1 MPNWCYSKICFSGN
15 DKAIYGLYNAIQ
27 NTYEF
32 IKQMRDLGNVPSWS
46 SIYSD
51 ELWIGYVAEYAY
63 SINTNTKNRGFITKI
78 GEIKDCLFY
87 SKFEIEERDAWYP
100 MFAFWDSLIKY
111 VYGDNMIKIYFESY
125 EESGFIHITNDPD
138 SSELYHYNI
147 LAEDK
152 SKILNFDKVW
162 EQNESCPLFARLKFE
177 AFDEYTLGMYRS
189 DIYLE
194 DVDST
199 FAHEGN
205 IHDAID
211 FLSKY
216 KTVDKNATIN
226 DINDIPGFYIDKIKL
241 TSINEVLLDEYTDN
255 ADSYYKGK
263 YIDWYPSDDSI
274 HINEYARPN
283 PQRIDSNL
291 FKFINKGGPEE

>member
-1 MPNWCYSKICFSGN
+1 MVMPNWCYSKICFQGN
-15 DKAIYGLYNAIQ
+15 SEAIYNLYNDIV
-27 NTYEF
+27 NTYNF
-32 IKQMRDLGNVPSWS
+32 IKQMKDLNSVPFYSA
-46 SIYSD
+46 IYSN
-51 ELWIGYVAEYAY
+51 ELWIGYIADYAY

-78 GEIKDCLFY
+78 GELKDCLFY

-125 EESGFIHITNDPD
+125 EESGF
-138 SSELYHYNI
+138 
-147 LAEDK
+147 
-152 SKILNFDKVW
+152 NFDKVW

-177 AFDEYTLGMYRS
+177 AFDEYTLGTYRS

-194 DVDST
+194 DMDST

-226 DINDIPGFYIDKIKL
+226 DISNIPGFYIDKIKIL
-241 TSINEVLLDEYTDN
+241 FDE
-255 ADSYYKGK
+255 
-263 YIDWYPSDDSI
+263 SD
-274 HINEYARPN
+274 A
-283 PQRIDSNL
+283 
-291 FKFINKGGPEE
+291 FF